1 MTVNILALE
10 WRRNFYFLPAPIKI
24 IPLALIILLALPA
37 AASAANYCDSP
48 TRSIVHNKSY
58 DDVMKIAKARDRKII
73 DAECSFTEA
82 IVNIQDEQTG
92 IERYPGRLLIADA
105 RDENFIAARR
115 VGEYTIFS
123 YRYSPRQL
131 LQFALKDSSWAEGV
145 ACQAGAYKI
154 IGVKQFKT
162 PTGFPIKL
170 LVAQGFQFYGP
181 P

>member
-1 MTVNILALE
+1 MKFI
-10 WRRNFYFLPAPIKI
+10 
-24 IPLALIILLALPA
+24 PA
-37 AASAANYCDSP
+37 ALVLMFAFPSIASAANYCDSP
-48 TRSIVHNKSY
+48 AQSIVHNKSY
-58 DDVMKIAKARDRKII
+58 EEVMQIAKARDRKII

-82 IVNIQDEQTG
+82 IVAIQNEYAG
-92 IERYPGRLLIADA
+92 IARYPGRLLIADA
-105 RDENFIAARR
+105 HDENFVATRR

-131 LQFALKDSSWAEGV
+131 LQFALKDSNWAEGV
-145 ACQAGAYKI
+145 AFQAGAYKI

>member
-1 MTVNILALE
+1 VVTFFVFSAPAMKFIPAALV
-10 WRRNFYFLPAPIKI
+10 L
-24 IPLALIILLALPA
+24 LLAFPA
-37 AASAANYCDSP
+37 AASGANYCDSP
-48 TRSIVHNKSY
+48 AQSIVHNKSY
-58 DDVMKIAKARDRKII
+58 EEVMQIAKARDRKII

-82 IVNIQDEQTG
+82 IVAIQNEYAG

-105 RDENFIAARR
+105 HDENFVATRR

-131 LQFALKDSSWAEGV
+131 LQFALKDSSWAEGD
-145 ACQAGAYKI
+145 AFQAGAYKI
-154 IGVKQFKT
+154 IGVRQFKT
-162 PTGFPIKL
+162 PTGFPVKL

>member
-1 MTVNILALE
+1 MQ
-10 WRRNFYFLPAPIKI
+10 
-24 IPLALIILLALPA
+24 
-37 AASAANYCDSP
+37 
-48 TRSIVHNKSY
+48 
-58 DDVMKIAKARDRKII
+58 IAKARDRKII
-73 DAECSFTEA
+73 DAECSFAEA
-82 IVNIQDEQTG
+82 IVAIQNEYAG

-105 RDENFIAARR
+105 EDENFVATRR

-145 ACQAGAYKI
+145 AFQAGAYKI

-162 PTGFPIKL
+162 PTGFPVRL
-170 LVAQGFQFYGP
+170 LVAQGFQCYGP

>member
-1 MTVNILALE
+1 MKITP
-10 WRRNFYFLPAPIKI
+10 FLL
-24 IPLALIILLALPA
+24 PLLLAFPA
-37 AASAANYCDSP
+37 IGSAANYCDSP
-48 TRSIVHNKSY
+48 VQSIVHNKSY

-73 DAECSFTEA
+73 DAECSFTDA

-105 RDENFIAARR
+105 RDENFIATRR

-131 LQFALKDSSWAEGV
+131 LQFALKDTSWAEGEEF
-145 ACQAGAYKI
+145 QAGAYKI
-154 IGVKQFKT
+154 IGVKQFQT
-162 PTGFPIKL
+162 PTGFPVKL